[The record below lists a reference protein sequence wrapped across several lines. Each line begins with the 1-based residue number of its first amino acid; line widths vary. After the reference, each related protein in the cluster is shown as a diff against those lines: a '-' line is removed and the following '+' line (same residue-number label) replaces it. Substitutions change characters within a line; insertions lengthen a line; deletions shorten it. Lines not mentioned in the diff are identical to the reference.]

1 MKTFLCE
8 LERDGKVS
16 KAIVR
21 ANDVEEAT
29 NNLSLNWQVISIKEH
44 QNPYDGPDMVSTGQR
59 VRIWTTR

>member
-44 QNPYDGPDMVSTGQR
+44 QNPYDGPDMVSTG
-59 VRIWTTR
+59 